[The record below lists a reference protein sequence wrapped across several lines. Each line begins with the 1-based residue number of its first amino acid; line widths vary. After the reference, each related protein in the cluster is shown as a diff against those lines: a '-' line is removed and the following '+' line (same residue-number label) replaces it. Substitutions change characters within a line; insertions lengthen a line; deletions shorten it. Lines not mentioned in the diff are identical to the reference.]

1 MTRRTHRVMIVRT
14 AVLGMLSAVLLLSGT
29 AAGAAAQTNEEAIQ
43 MSWDGR
49 SYVAETF
56 ESFVGTPVV
65 VPGDQ
70 ASRTLLVRNEG
81 PSVGVLRAS
90 ITNVELLSSGSAAGD
105 DDFYNDLTVHWN
117 TGQASMTE
125 LGANEATEVI
135 ERPLEEG
142 ETTELTI
149 GYEFPLEATSGNRA
163 EVGARSAT
171 FDVVLTLGGERP
183 SNQEHSSSAAPPPS
197 GGAEETSSE
206 AGLRSLTPQ
215 RPAPGFLAETGWNAL
230 WLAVL
235 GAIAMALGGWLR
247 RTAVKHGRTAQQ
259 TASLSTRG

>member
-1 MTRRTHRVMIVRT
+1 MTIVRT
-14 AVLGMLSAVLLLSGT
+14 AVWGMLSAVVLLSVI
-29 AAGAAAQTNEEAIQ
+29 AAAAAAQTNEDAIQ

-49 SYVAETF
+49 TYVAETF

-65 VPGDQ
+65 VPGDH

-81 PSVGVLRAS
+81 PSEGVLRAA
-90 ITNVELLSSGSAAGD
+90 ITNVELLGGASAAGD
-105 DDFYNDLTVHWN
+105 DDFYDDLTVHWSN
-117 TGQASMTE
+117 GKASMNE

-149 GYEFPLEATSGNRA
+149 GYKFPLQSTSGNRA
-163 EVGARSAT
+163 EVGARSAS

-183 SNQEHSSSAAPPPS
+183 SDPENSSSAAPPSS
-197 GGAEETSSE
+197 GVVDESSSE
-206 AGLRSLTPQ
+206 GGQSVLTPQ
-215 RPAPGFLAETGWNAL
+215 RPGPDFLAETGWSAL

-235 GAIAMALGGWLR
+235 GALAIAVGGWLR
-247 RTAVKHGRTAQQ
+247 RTAAKRNNARTRTAAAESQPPD
-259 TASLSTRG
+259 SRLK